1 MTIVLYRENRAG
13 AHIEWYPKVA
23 STAFAFNALTY
34 VDSNGYLTPAV
45 DGANIV
51 PVGLIQKTIAATDSD
66 YASNTRVP
74 VLVAGPDAEYLCDVG
89 TGTAAQTD
97 VGEHIDI
104 DDSAT
109 VDVDASTY
117 DIFYVTEIISS
128 SKVVA
133 KLNKKFGTTA

>member
-1 MTIVLYRENRAG
+1 MISLYRENRSG
-13 AHIEWYPKVA
+13 AHVEWYPKVA
-23 STAFAFNALTY
+23 STAFAFNDLVY

-51 PVGLIQKTIAATDSD
+51 PLGLIQKTIAATDSD

-74 VLVAGPDAEYLCDVG
+74 VLVAGSDAEYLCDVG

-104 DDSAT
+104 DNAST
-109 VDVDASTY
+109 VDVVASTY
-117 DIFYVTEIISS
+117 DLFYVTEIIST